1 MMRKNLRE
9 KVIHSTIRLIPIT
22 QNIPPSSLGST
33 ALDFAG
39 GEDEDDD
46 DDDDDDDDNNDEDDD
61 DDDDDDDEEDE
72 DEQELAKMLSKY
84 HTLVSTILTS

>member
-9 KVIHSTIRLIPIT
+9 KVKHATIGLTPIP
-22 QNIPPSSLGST
+22 QNIPPTSFWST
-33 ALDFAG
+33 TLDFAG
-39 GEDEDDD
+39 GEDE

-72 DEQELAKMLSKY
+72 DEEELTKMLSKCHY
-84 HTLVSTILTS
+84 LV